1 MFADTAVRSIN
12 RDVISLIFLNSTNF
26 ATNSSRGSSA
36 SSGSGSALGNN
47 MRDLICNKVDAITR
61 NSLL

>member
-1 MFADTAVRSIN
+1 MLADTAVRSIN
-12 RDVISLIFLNSTNF
+12 IAVKSLIFLNSTNL

-36 SSGSGSALGNN
+36 SSGSGSALGNSI
-47 MRDLICNKVDAITR
+47 RDLICNKVEAITR